1 MQRRMSRC
9 VRPAWRVTWRPHL
22 LPARLGCPWDADG
35 GRGLGLPGHGS
46 CSQLRRGAGC
56 APWGPGREP
65 AGLGGS
71 RTALGA
77 GRPGHRGLGG
87 GVCAGDAR
95 RGGAPTVRLSEA
107 PHFRECV
114 HPWPCCPPGCPV
126 GCAVHRALVPGP
138 SLHVAPCLPAAPA
151 HLAHSPW
158 GQPPRVCPGAKLGK
172 RPVPGGQLRCRAT
185 CALPQAL
192 PSVSLRTMLQGV
204 GQPPER
210 LPEAP
215 CVTPA
220 GARLRFRG
228 LGCVGPPPRARGGW
242 GRAGGREPPS
252 SWLPLVPVWPATPP
266 TSNAPPS
273 RASRRPTQPLPH
285 AAPARLQVAGEWG
298 GSAGQGTHLPS
309 SAVSQQLQV
318 QVPPHLSA
326 QARDRLPPSPPP
338 HGS

>member
-1 MQRRMSRC
+1 M
-9 VRPAWRVTWRPHL
+9 
-22 LPARLGCPWDADG
+22 
-35 GRGLGLPGHGS
+35 
-46 CSQLRRGAGC
+46 
-56 APWGPGREP
+56 GPGREP
-65 AGLGGS
+65 AGLGSS

-95 RGGAPTVRLSEA
+95 RGGAPTMRLSEA
-107 PHFRECV
+107 PHFREYV

-151 HLAHSPW
+151 HLAHPPW
-158 GQPPRVCPGAKLGK
+158 GQPPCVCPGAKLGK

-298 GSAGQGTHLPS
+298 GGSGAGHPS
-309 SAVSQQLQV
+309 SFQRCVAAAASSSSATSQCT
-318 QVPPHLSA
+318 
-326 QARDRLPPSPPP
+326 
-338 HGS
+338 G